1 MAAPVL
7 LLDEDARVVLADIL
21 RQRGYDAI
29 HVLEIGRA
37 GRSDL
42 EQFTYAVSQERA
54 LLTHNI
60 RDFLAIDDRYRTE
73 GHEHFGIIV
82 SDHCSVARSLAPN
95 TSMFEPTEIMLC
107 RVVKSDHGGH
117 GECLAVGCVP
127 RTIQLGFNEQ
137 TDFHRYHD
145 CALYDSVRQ
154 GYQAEGV
161 FMDTYDKVRRPM

>member
-1 MAAPVL
+1 MAAPAL
-7 LLDEDARVVLADIL
+7 LLDEDVRIVLADIL
-21 RQRGYDAI
+21 RQRGHDAI

-82 SDHCSVARSLAPN
+82 SDHVQCGIIPKRLESDWRS
-95 TSMFEPTEIMLC
+95 E
-107 RVVKSDHGGH
+107 
-117 GECLAVGCVP
+117 VP
-127 RTIQLGFNEQ
+127 AQRQSR
-137 TDFHRYHD
+137 RY
-145 CALYDSVRQ
+145 
-154 GYQAEGV
+154 G
-161 FMDTYDKVRRPM
+161 P